1 MFAFIFAFILCNL
14 FLSQERA
21 HLFETNIS
29 LLGTFVFVSMSCS
42 SQMIAPV
49 LWFLGGNFEA
59 AQSLQMMIVLVC
71 IASPSSLSL
80 VYCCVSPKMIQ
91 LFGVRIACVASSYRS
106 ILSVGNAVMLAR
118 AQLIVIFSVPK
129 MAYPNQGRNCLKV
142 LKSIDDLCLLV
153 MVGLF

>member
-1 MFAFIFAFILCNL
+1 
-14 FLSQERA
+14 
-21 HLFETNIS
+21 
-29 LLGTFVFVSMSCS
+29 
-42 SQMIAPV
+42 MIAPV
-49 LWFLGGNFEA
+49 LWFLGGNFKA

-91 LFGVRIACVASSYRS
+91 LFGVRIACVASSYQS

-118 AQLIVIFSVPK
+118 APRPVDCYIFSTKDGISKSGQELP
-129 MAYPNQGRNCLKV
+129 QV

>member
-1 MFAFIFAFILCNL
+1 MFAFIFAFILFNL
-14 FLSQERA
+14 FLSQEHA

-91 LFGVRIACVASSYRS
+91 LFGVRIACVASWHE
-106 ILSVGNAVMLAR
+106 L
-118 AQLIVIFSVPK
+118 
-129 MAYPNQGRNCLKV
+129 
-142 LKSIDDLCLLV
+142 
-153 MVGLF
+153 

>member
-59 AQSLQMMIVLVC
+59 AQSLHMMVLVC

-80 VYCCVSPKMIQ
+80 VYCCVSPKMLDRGGRRREQ
-91 LFGVRIACVASSYRS
+91 RAEADNYRQKRAGGWVGAAAMLVGFIHDNRPCWVDLV
-106 ILSVGNAVMLAR
+106 IL
-118 AQLIVIFSVPK
+118 
-129 MAYPNQGRNCLKV
+129 
-142 LKSIDDLCLLV
+142 
-153 MVGLF
+153 

>member
-1 MFAFIFAFILCNL
+1 
-14 FLSQERA
+14 
-21 HLFETNIS
+21 
-29 LLGTFVFVSMSCS
+29 
-42 SQMIAPV
+42 MIAPV

-91 LFGVRIACVASSYRS
+91 LFGVQIACVASSYRS
-106 ILSVGNAVMLAR
+106 ILSVGNAVMLAC

>member
-1 MFAFIFAFILCNL
+1 
-14 FLSQERA
+14 
-21 HLFETNIS
+21 
-29 LLGTFVFVSMSCS
+29 
-42 SQMIAPV
+42 MIAPV

-106 ILSVGNAVMLAR
+106 ILLPTV
-118 AQLIVIFSVPK
+118 AQPSPK
-129 MAYPNQGRNCLKV
+129 SS
-142 LKSIDDLCLLV
+142 SIPIQTTA
-153 MVGLF
+153 